1 MPSIIMFANCYAK
14 VKANRGRQTQVCIT
28 LLKMLKY
35 KITSTLPSSFYCR
48 NIDLPPHSHSFD
60 CQNTG
65 CNSDAL
71 YKHKQLGPD
80 LAELFLL
87 PNAMYNIDAQY
98 IHIYL
103 GPDLTELQVQTPG
116 VQDGH
121 TPSPAV
127 ATATGTPA
135 RSGLS
140 RRPCMRSTQ
149 Q

>member
-1 MPSIIMFANCYAK
+1 
-14 VKANRGRQTQVCIT
+14 
-28 LLKMLKY
+28 
-35 KITSTLPSSFYCR
+35 
-48 NIDLPPHSHSFD
+48 
-60 CQNTG
+60 
-65 CNSDAL
+65 
-71 YKHKQLGPD
+71 
-80 LAELFLL
+80 
-87 PNAMYNIDAQY
+87 MYNIDAQY

-121 TPSPAV
+121 MPSPAV